1 MDWIDRLDLKDFKSE
16 FRVDRSF
23 PAFLSRNNKDVA
35 SFKVISS
42 LKQEAE
48 DIGLTGKDVAKY
60 VARQQTLDRERRRC
74 NHKQMSSWQAP
85 SRSRPSRS
93 RREKRAN
100 EIQIQMAQIEAE
112 QAKDQAKIQAD
123 KEVALNELELQAPA
137 QAQTISSAAAAP
149 PPTNMSP
156 EATLLY
162 RPEG

>member
-1 MDWIDRLDLKDFKSE
+1 MLRDNRHWIESAEEAITSRCQVGKLQAEADR
-16 FRVDRSF
+16 
-23 PAFLSRNNKDVA
+23 A
-35 SFKVISS
+35 
-42 LKQEAE
+42 EAVE
-48 DIGLTGKDVAKY
+48 K
-60 VARQQTLDRERRRC
+60 
-74 NHKQMSSWQAP
+74 
-85 SRSRPSRS
+85 
-93 RREKRAN
+93 KRAN

-137 QAQTISSAAAAP
+137 QAQTSSSAAAAP